1 MQLSKNKKHQ
11 YLFFFIFTVCLIF
24 NGGNSNI
31 LIQTNFILMSGL
43 FFFCLKDKNYN
54 LHFKNFYNRN
64 KTSISFYSLFLT
76 FLFFQILPLP
86 IEFLK
91 FFSPEKY
98 KYIIDLKTDSSYST
112 ITLSL
117 SNSYFQILNFISL
130 IILVFIL
137 KMIFY
142 TKRHKNR
149 FYLFLS
155 LIGFVTSLFAV
166 IVYLNGNPDFFIFK
180 NSYYKTAATGFFIN
194 RTAFAV
200 FLLFSLIASLELL
213 KNIETQQFS
222 KKKIISFSKF
232 M

>member
-54 LHFKNFYNRN
+54 LHFKNFYNKN
-64 KTSISFYSLFLT
+64 KTPISFYLLFLT

-98 KYIIDLKTDSSYST
+98 KYIIDLKTDS
-112 ITLSL
+112 
-117 SNSYFQILNFISL
+117 ILFYNNLIS
-130 IILVFIL
+130 V
-137 KMIFY
+137 K
-142 TKRHKNR
+142 
-149 FYLFLS
+149 
-155 LIGFVTSLFAV
+155 
-166 IVYLNGNPDFFIFK
+166 FIFSNTKLYFVNYFSFYSK
-180 NSYYKTAATGFFIN
+180 NDFLYKKT
-194 RTAFAV
+194 
-200 FLLFSLIASLELL
+200 
-213 KNIETQQFS
+213 
-222 KKKIISFSKF
+222 
-232 M
+232 

>member
-54 LHFKNFYNRN
+54 LHFKNFYNKN
-64 KTSISFYSLFLT
+64 KTPISFYLLFLT

-98 KYIIDLKTDSSYST
+98 KYIIDLKTDS
-112 ITLSL
+112 
-117 SNSYFQILNFISL
+117 
-130 IILVFIL
+130 
-137 KMIFY
+137 
-142 TKRHKNR
+142 
-149 FYLFLS
+149 YLFYNN
-155 LIGFVTSLFAV
+155 LISVK
-166 IVYLNGNPDFFIFK
+166 FIFSNTKLYFVNYFSFYSK
-180 NSYYKTAATGFFIN
+180 NDFLYKKT
-194 RTAFAV
+194 
-200 FLLFSLIASLELL
+200 
-213 KNIETQQFS
+213 
-222 KKKIISFSKF
+222 
-232 M
+232 

>member
-1 MQLSKNKKHQ
+1 MQLSKNKKYQ

-64 KTSISFYSLFLT
+64 KTPISFYLLFLT

-98 KYIIDLKTDSSYST
+98 KYIIDLKTDSTYST
-112 ITLSL
+112 ITLSP

-155 LIGFVTSLFAV
+155 LLGFIDGTICRYCLSKWQSR
-166 IVYLNGNPDFFIFK
+166 FFYF
-180 NSYYKTAATGFFIN
+180 
-194 RTAFAV
+194 
-200 FLLFSLIASLELL
+200 
-213 KNIETQQFS
+213 
-222 KKKIISFSKF
+222 
-232 M
+232 